1 MSDPRAKRLKP
12 DTEANAVEEASD
24 IPGEGGRL
32 ANGGQE
38 APSEDV
44 DKAGEDQAIARL
56 KDVQAELEQVR
67 RLASL
72 ACHHCC
78 LVAGFVTLTLCA
90 VSGSTWEHMMRT
102 GPWRHSVRVACT
114 GE

>member
-12 DTEANAVEEASD
+12 DTEANAVEEALE

-38 APSEDV
+38 PPSEDV

-78 LVAGFVTLTLCA
+78 LVAGFVALT
-90 VSGSTWEHMMRT
+90 
-102 GPWRHSVRVACT
+102 
-114 GE
+114 